1 MKINCHRAA
10 GNRGQGT
17 AGPAI
22 DSRRAAGAPS
32 RRGIALVITLIML
45 SVTLVMAIAFLALAR
60 RERNAVSTTTDTT
73 RAKLAADSA
82 LAAAQAQI
90 MANILNTNSALTP
103 SNALY
108 NFGLLISTNFINTNG
123 FVQNLANPTNVNYD
137 HLFLSGTP
145 LAAADFV
152 QNVANLQYLPRVP
165 VFVQTNAAG
174 SNDFR
179 FYLDLNRN
187 GQFDSTTY
195 VDNSVTNGPLS
206 EMGDPQWIGILER
219 PDTTHSVDN
228 QFLSRYAFI
237 AVPIGNGLDI
247 NAIHNQALAANNSD
261 LNLAQDDYFRN
272 EGVGSWELNLAA
284 FLADLNTDE
293 WDPVTGFYEYN
304 RANNAPSPNLGF
316 AFEDAFSILTNRYAG
331 NYNTLTLPGTAIIP
345 PANISSY
352 DALTQ
357 VGIDGYTYGPLLT
370 GTALPY
376 FLTGPA
382 SSKPWVGSV
391 NTNHFYDLPSDL
403 FNPSETSADFVNR
416 LTTAGDSIATNY
428 DRYTYYRLLAQMGT
442 DSDPDDG
449 KMNLNFRN
457 ITNGV
462 VVPNMETN
470 LYPWTALD
478 FFTNAADRMLRL
490 YSTNWFAANPSNFLA
505 AYYNLTLTNINSHY
519 KSYYYSNAFGFNVA
533 YDPSGFGL
541 TNISSSAFLGWT
553 NAVPAFSI
561 TNIPVYVNG
570 QFVYSPAINRI
581 LQLAANIYDSSTT
594 NFYPSVFRPIFEHDR
609 LGNVFIVGYT
619 NLAAKIGG
627 ITVPNV
633 VNGSNDPQLST
644 PYNIASLTNWAGLIP
659 GSFSPMNTNVSG
671 ALVSINA
678 YGVPWIIGAKKGF
691 PNFNKF
697 GMQTVVQAVRRL
709 QITRSTIPTTL
720 GTTTFQTNQL
730 LTFAIN
736 NTLNADCWNSYS
748 NSYNNPVNIYALDT
762 LSMEITNNIN
772 PTPTSFFNFQIFSN
786 TFVPRWPGYTNN
798 GNVALSFTNPLSAT
812 ATLLLTNSGFYFGTT
827 PPGITGFSTGWAGWE
842 SNNFS
847 LQFPQLGLMA
857 TNQLQLYM
865 LDDSSASSGSYHV
878 IDYVQFGGPQTA
890 LDLTEAIE
898 TNNPSAV
905 GYGSNM
911 WSQSLNGTVP
921 YGILSQMD
929 ASLLPITGN
938 GGPGY
943 WANNAANQAMIE
955 GLNAFMGLTGPYPSA
970 YQNSP
975 GIMQIFTTNYVV
987 QAAYTPI
994 VTISEYTSWQAN
1006 DPLVHYLASDL
1017 TFNGVEKTT
1026 GVQTGTQ
1033 ITYASIGS
1041 PANLLAPVFNVPND
1055 RYQPW
1060 GMGLTNLPQIGLNAV
1075 VPNTYAL
1082 AVKDPLVWQSDY
1094 WEFPT
1099 NLYPTVGWLGRVHR
1113 GTPWQTVYLKAHDV
1127 LNVLATNNGVGSV
1140 GSGTN
1145 TWSNWTGDNNIV
1157 DLAHSVPV
1165 QDRLLFDLFTTRPN
1179 DNAALG
1185 TLSVNQT
1192 NLAAWSAVFSGM
1204 VALTNVTSYPNSAF
1218 PAGVKLTSSNSWVI
1232 IPPAGVNGYNSAFGT
1247 LVTNINFARYGTNLT
1262 YGFTNADGVVGSY
1275 EHAGDILANPVL
1287 TEHSPFLNLGN
1298 ASLQNQQAN
1307 LLKFGISDA
1316 AYEWLP
1322 QQMMGLVR
1330 ETRDPRYVIY
1340 CYGQALRP
1348 APNGLVTSASNFG
1361 LVTNYQV
1368 VAESVVRA
1376 VVSVHA
1382 QVNMSG
1388 SYPVTNYTTR
1398 VESYNVLPPE

>member
-10 GNRGQGT
+10 GSRGQGT
-17 AGPAI
+17 AGLAVDP
-22 DSRRAAGAPS
+22 RRAAGASS

-73 RAKLAADSA
+73 TAKLAADSA

-90 MANILNTNSALTP
+90 MANVLNTNSALTP

-123 FVQNLANPTNVNYD
+123 FVTGVANPTNVNYD
-137 HLFLSGTP
+137 HLFLSGTA
-145 LAAADFV
+145 LAAGDFI

-165 VFVQTNAAG
+165 VFIQTNAAG

-187 GQFDSTTY
+187 GQFDSTAY
-195 VDNSVTNGPLS
+195 VDNSLTNGPLS
-206 EMGDPQWIGILER
+206 EIGDPQWIGILAR
-219 PDTTHSVDN
+219 PDTTHSPDN

-272 EGVGSWELNLAA
+272 EGIGSWELNLAA

-331 NYNTLTLPGTAIIP
+331 NYNTLAVPSATPVSFSP
-345 PANISSY
+345 Y
-352 DALTQ
+352 DALTR

-382 SSKPWVGSV
+382 SNVPWVGSV

-490 YSTNWFAANPSNFLA
+490 YSTNWFASNPSNFLA
-505 AYYNLTLTNINSHY
+505 AYYNLTNFNFAFNNY
-519 KSYYYSNAFGFNVA
+519 SYWYTNAFGNRVD

-541 TNISSSAFLGWT
+541 TNHSASKLLGWT

-581 LQLAANIYDSSTT
+581 LQLAANIYDAST
-594 NFYPSVFRPIFEHDR
+594 NSFYPDVFRPIFEKDVFT
-609 LGNVFIVGYT
+609 NIFIVGFT
-619 NLAAKIGG
+619 NLGPLNSVSG
-627 ITVPNV
+627 T
-633 VNGSNDPQLST
+633 NDIQLAT
-644 PYNIASLTNWAGLIP
+644 PYTIQQLGSTTDFPNYNTPLITAG
-659 GSFSPMNTNVSG
+659 SYVNV
-671 ALVSINA
+671 

-697 GMQTVVQAVRRL
+697 GMQTTIQASRRL
-709 QITRSTIPTTL
+709 QVTRSTIPTVL
-720 GTTTFQTNQL
+720 GTTKFQTNQL
-730 LTFAIN
+730 LAFTIN

-748 NSYNNPVNIYALDT
+748 NSYNDNSQVTIYALDT
-762 LSMEITNNIN
+762 LSMAATNNVN
-772 PTPTSFFNFQIFSN
+772 PTPTYPASFYNYRLPNSVV
-786 TFVPRWPGYTNN
+786 VPRWPGYTNSTS
-798 GNVALSFTNPLSAT
+798 VALSFTNPLSAT
-812 ATLLLTNSGFYFGTT
+812 AILLTNTGFYYGSE
-827 PPGITGFSTGWAGWE
+827 PGGVVGFYPVVLGGWE

-847 LQFPQLGLMA
+847 FQFPQIGLLV
-857 TNQLQLYM
+857 TNELQLYM
-865 LDDSSASSGSYHV
+865 LDSSSGTPHV
-878 IDYVQFGGPQTA
+878 IDYVQFGGPQIATN
-890 LDLTEAIE
+890 LSLLIE
-898 TNNPSAV
+898 SNNPAAL
-905 GYGSNM
+905 GYGVNM
-911 WSQSLNGTVP
+911 WSQTLNNNGVP
-921 YGILSQMD
+921 WGILNQVT
-929 ASLLPITGN
+929 ASEQSIAAN
-938 GGPGY
+938 GGTTY
-943 WANNAANQAMIE
+943 WADTPANEAQIE
-955 GLNAFMGLTGPYPSA
+955 GFATFMGLTGPYPNA
-970 YQNSP
+970 YQSDL
-975 GIMQIFTTNYVV
+975 GDVQLFTTNYVV
-987 QAAYTPI
+987 QAPYTPMA
-994 VTISEYTSWQAN
+994 TISEYTAWQAN

-1017 TFNGVEKTT
+1017 TFNGTEAS

-1033 ITYASIGS
+1033 IFYGSIGS
-1041 PANLLAPVFNVPND
+1041 PSNAPAPLFNVIND

-1060 GMGLTNLPQIGLNAV
+1060 GIQHTNGLSQSGPSAV
-1075 VPNTYAL
+1075 VEGPYSL
-1082 AVKDPLVWQSDY
+1082 SFKDPQVLRSDY

-1113 GTPWQTVYLKAHDV
+1113 GTPWQTVYLKAYDV
-1127 LNVLATNNGVGSV
+1127 LHILDANNDV

-1145 TWSNWTGDNNIV
+1145 TWGNWTGDNNIV
-1157 DLAHSVPV
+1157 DLAHSAPV

-1192 NLAAWSAVFSGM
+1192 NLAAWSAVLSGM
-1204 VALTNVTSYPNSAF
+1204 VALTNVTDVPR
-1218 PAGVKLTSSNSWVI
+1218 PGITLPPGTPITVTNSWVI
-1232 IPPAGVNGYNSAFGT
+1232 ISPAGVNGYSSALGT
-1247 LVTNINFARYGTNLT
+1247 LVTNINFARAGTNLL
-1262 YGFTNADGVVGSY
+1262 YGFTNADGVVGSF
-1275 EHAGDILANPVL
+1275 EHAGDILANPAL
-1287 TEHSPFLNLGN
+1287 TENSPFLNWN
-1298 ASLQNQQAN
+1298 IVNQQE
-1307 LLKFGISDA
+1307 LGISDA

-1330 ETRDPRYVIY
+1330 GTSDPRYVIY

>member
-10 GNRGQGT
+10 ASRGQGT

-22 DSRRAAGAPS
+22 DPRRAVGASS

-73 RAKLAADSA
+73 RAKLAVDSA

-90 MANILNTNSALTP
+90 MANLLNTNSAMTP
-103 SNALY
+103 GNALY
-108 NFGLLISTNFINTNG
+108 NFGLLISTNYINTNG
-123 FVQNLANPTNVNYD
+123 FDPTVSGSDPTNVNYD
-137 HLFLSGTP
+137 HLFLSGTA
-145 LAAADFV
+145 LNANDFV

-187 GQFDSTTY
+187 GQFDSTAY
-195 VDNSVTNGPLS
+195 VDNSLTNGPLS
-206 EMGDPQWIGILER
+206 EMGDPQWIGILTR

-331 NYNTLTLPGTAIIP
+331 NYNTLAVPSVNL
-345 PANISSY
+345 Y
-352 DALTQ
+352 YALAQ
-357 VGIDGYTYGPLLT
+357 AGIDGYTYGPPLT
-370 GTALPY
+370 GTVLPFY
-376 FLTGPA
+376 NIGPGNTPT
-382 SSKPWVGSV
+382 PWVGSV
-391 NTNHFYDLPSDL
+391 NTNHFYDLPADL

-416 LTTAGDSIATNY
+416 LTAAGDSIATNY

-490 YSTNWFAANPSNFLA
+490 YSTNWFASNPSNFLA
-505 AYYNLTLTNINSHY
+505 AYYNLTLTNINFHY

-541 TNISSSAFLGWT
+541 TNISTSKFLGWT

-581 LQLAANIYDSSTT
+581 LQMAANIYDAST
-594 NFYPSVFRPIFEHDR
+594 NSFYPDVFRPIFEHDN

-619 NLAAKIGG
+619 NLAMKIGAA
-627 ITVPNV
+627 TELNV
-633 VNGSNDPQLST
+633 VSGLGDLQLSA
-644 PYNIASLTNWAGLIP
+644 PYNILSLTNLG
-659 GSFSPMNTNVSG
+659 GSFSPIFTNGGGGSF
-671 ALVSINA
+671 ASINA

-697 GMQTVVQAVRRL
+697 GMQTVIQAARRL
-709 QITRSTIPTTL
+709 QVTRSTIPTTL
-720 GTTTFQTNQL
+720 GTTTFKTNQL
-730 LTFAIN
+730 ITFTIN

-748 NSYNNPVNIYALDT
+748 NSYNDNSPVTIYALDT
-762 LSMEITNNIN
+762 LSMAATNSVN
-772 PTPTSFFNFQIFSN
+772 PIPTYASFYNEQLSSTN
-786 TFVPRWPGYTNN
+786 VVPRWPGYTNS
-798 GNVALSFTNPLSAT
+798 GSVTLSFVNPLSAT
-812 ATLLLTNSGFYFGTT
+812 AILLTNSGFYYGSE
-827 PPGITGFSTGWAGWE
+827 PGGVVGFYPAMYGGWE
-842 SNNFS
+842 SNIFT
-847 LQFPQLGLMA
+847 LQFPQIGLLV

-865 LDDSSASSGSYHV
+865 LDSSSSPPGSSHV
-878 IDYVQFGGPQTA
+878 IDYVQFGGPQIATN
-890 LDLTEAIE
+890 LTQLIE
-898 TNNPSAV
+898 SNNPSAV
-905 GYGSNM
+905 GYGVNM
-911 WSQSLNGTVP
+911 WSQSINTQGNQQIP
-921 YGILSQMD
+921 YGILSQID
-929 ASLLPITGN
+929 ASMLPITANRGTT
-938 GGPGY
+938 Y
-943 WANNAANQAMIE
+943 WPDTPANEAQIE
-955 GLNAFMGLTGPYPSA
+955 GFNAFLGLTGPYPNA
-970 YQNSP
+970 YQSNP
-975 GIMQIFTTNYVV
+975 GAVELFTTNYVV
-987 QAAYTPI
+987 QMPYTPT
-994 VTISEYTSWQAN
+994 VTISEYTAWQAN
-1006 DPLVHYLASDL
+1006 DPLVHYLTSDL
-1017 TFNGVEKTT
+1017 TFNGTEMSS

-1033 ITYASIGS
+1033 IFYATLGN
-1041 PANLLAPVFNVPND
+1041 PATNVITPLFNVLNE

-1060 GMGLTNLPQIGLNAV
+1060 GIQYSAGLSQSGPNAV
-1075 VPNTYAL
+1075 VTNTYAL
-1082 AVKDPLVWQSDY
+1082 AVKDPQVLRSDY

-1127 LNVLATNNGVGSV
+1127 LHTLDPAGDVS
-1140 GSGTN
+1140 SGTN
-1145 TWSNWTGDNNIV
+1145 TWAYWTGDNNLV

-1165 QDRLLFDLFTTRPN
+1165 QDRLLFDLFTARPN

-1192 NLAAWSAVFSGM
+1192 NLAAWSAVLSGI
-1204 VALTNVTSYPNSAF
+1204 VALTNVTHLP
-1218 PAGVKLTSSNSWVI
+1218 PPGVTLPPGTKITVTNNPVI
-1232 IPPAGVNGYNSAFGT
+1232 ISPAGVNGYNSALGI
-1247 LVTNINFARYGTNLT
+1247 LVTNINFARAGTNLL
-1262 YGFTNADGVVGSY
+1262 YGFTNADGVVGSF
-1275 EHAGDILANPVL
+1275 EHAGDILANPTL
-1287 TEHSPFLNLGN
+1287 TENSPFLSWGIV
-1298 ASLQNQQAN
+1298 NQQE
-1307 LLKFGISDA
+1307 LGISDA

-1330 ETRDPRYVIY
+1330 EPSDPRYVIY